1 MSSDDYIILIRL
13 LCEFVPYYTS
23 WFRKNN
29 NSSVLLADI
38 QVIKTY
44 KTRGKDGEMKEQRVS
59 PREELWPTHWKTM
72 QLG

>member
-1 MSSDDYIILIRL
+1 MNLFPTIRPDS
-13 LCEFVPYYTS
+13 E
-23 WFRKNN
+23 KNN

-59 PREELWPTHWKTM
+59 PREELWPTR
-72 QLG
+72 